1 MNNSLRNWL
10 KQSLDQ
16 AVMAAKGFRGHTKGV
31 AAIEMAFIFPF
42 MVILYIGL
50 VDVTNLISANRR
62 VTLAAST
69 VADLV
74 TQMST
79 TITSADMNGFFNAL
93 APIMEPYP
101 ASEVN
106 AEVFAYRKNGTAVN
120 LIWQKSNGRSCG
132 ASPSTAGLI
141 NLMTDNNDLVTAR
154 VCVEFT
160 PLFSYVL
167 GTNPFKPEH
176 QLTLRPRE
184 SRTLDCT
191 NC

>member
-1 MNNSLRNWL
+1 MTAFFPNRMRRPATRIAAAAVSFRRNS
-10 KQSLDQ
+10 
-16 AVMAAKGFRGHTKGV
+16 KGV

-50 VDVTNLISANRR
+50 IDVTNLISANRR

-74 TQMST
+74 TQTST
-79 TITSADMNGFFNAL
+79 TITSSDINGFFKAI
-93 APIMEPYP
+93 APIMEPFS
-101 ASEVN
+101 ASDVK
-106 AEVFAYRKNGTAVN
+106 AEVFAYRKNGSNVN
-120 LIWQKSNGRSCG
+120 LIWQKNNGGSCG
-132 ASPSTAGLI
+132 GTPSTSGYI

-154 VCVEFT
+154 VCVSFK

-167 GTNPFKPEH
+167 GTQTFRPEH